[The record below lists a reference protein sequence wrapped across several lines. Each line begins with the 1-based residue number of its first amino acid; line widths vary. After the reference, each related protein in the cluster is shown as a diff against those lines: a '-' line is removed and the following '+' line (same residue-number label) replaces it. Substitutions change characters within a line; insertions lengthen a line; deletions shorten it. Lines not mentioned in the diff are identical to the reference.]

1 MLDVNYKY
9 QYTKEE
15 AEQLVQSMLLVMDYV
30 RILTADEIKGQ
41 HELKKKFEERYC
53 YQLLKKKEPC
63 EFCISEKALKEKK
76 DTTKLE
82 FINGDCY
89 QFFARY
95 IIVDGQ
101 DCSIEAAK
109 KISEKAFI
117 DSDGYKKLVEK
128 VTQTK
133 TKLYKDALTGIY
145 NRSYYE
151 DVEKYRKNSAGIAII
166 DVDDFK
172 LCNDIYGHKAG
183 DAALKEIVKIIQ
195 KNVRSDDKIIRYGGD
210 EFLLILD
217 GIQEDSFKRKL
228 ERIRVQ
234 ARQTIISGYS
244 KMQLSLSIGAVV
256 STDQS
261 REDSI
266 LKADHLMY
274 LAKVQKNKVVT
285 DWNEYENQAAIERES
300 MDNKPLVLIVDDS
313 EMNRLLLRGILE
325 EHYRVVEATDGEEA
339 IEKIEEYR
347 SELSIVLLD
356 IVMPKMDGFGVLE
369 YLNINEIIQE
379 IPVVMISSM
388 NEDSAIRRC
397 YELGISDYI
406 RRPFS
411 QDVVVT
417 RVKNIVRLYQKQRKL
432 QVEIRAQIEERERN
446 SRVVMSIIS
455 HVVENRNGESG
466 PHVIHV
472 EQITEILLDKLT
484 ELTDAYNLTK
494 EDKKEIVLASSLHDI
509 GKIGID
515 EKILNKPGKLTQ
527 EEYEIMKTHTTLGAT
542 MVRQVQLEEDDSLIQ
557 YVYEICRWH
566 HEKWDGKGYP
576 DGLKGNYIPISAQ
589 VVSIADV
596 YDALVSERVYK
607 KAYSHETAIQMI
619 INGECGEF
627 NPLLKD
633 CLLACQEKIQLVEAK
648 NARKKIG
655 GGTVKFR
662 HGNVRNLL

>member
-1 MLDVNYKY
+1 MLNANYKY

-41 HELKKKFEERYC
+41 HELNKNIKDRYC
-53 YQLLKKKEPC
+53 YQLLNKTEPC

-76 DTTKLE
+76 DATKLE

-95 IIVDGQ
+95 IVVDGQ

-117 DSDGYKKLVEK
+117 DSDGYKQLVEK

-151 DVEKYRKNSAGIAII
+151 DIEKYQKKSAGIAII

-183 DAALKEIVKIIQ
+183 DAALKEIEKIIQ
-195 KNVRSDDKIIRYGGD
+195 NNVRSDDKIIRFGGD
-210 EFLLILD
+210 EILLILD
-217 GIQEDSFKRKL
+217 GIQADSFRRKL

-234 ARQTIISGYS
+234 VRQMIVSGYS

-266 LKADHLMY
+266 LKADRLMY
-274 LAKVQKNKVVT
+274 LAKVHKNKVVT
-285 DWNEYENQAAIERES
+285 DWDEYEKQASIEYDS
-300 MDNKPLVLIVDDS
+300 MDNKPLVLIVDDA

-325 EHYRVVEATDGEEA
+325 EHYRVIEATDGEEG

-347 SELSIVLLD
+347 SELSIILLD

-369 YLNINEIIQE
+369 YLNINEIIQD
-379 IPVVMISSM
+379 IPVIMISSM

-432 QVEIRAQIEERERN
+432 QVEIRAQVEERERN

-472 EQITEILLDKLT
+472 EQITEVLLDKLT

-527 EEYEIMKTHTTLGAT
+527 EEYEIMKTHTTLGAA

-627 NPLLKD
+627 NPLLKE
-633 CLLACQEKIQLVEAK
+633 CLLACQERIQLVEAK
-648 NARKKIG
+648 NARKKRAFS
-655 GGTVKFR
+655 KS
-662 HGNVRNLL
+662 N

>member
-1 MLDVNYKY
+1 MLNANYKY

-41 HELKKKFEERYC
+41 HELNKNIKDRYC
-53 YQLLKKKEPC
+53 YQLLNKTEPC

-76 DTTKLE
+76 DATKLE

-95 IIVDGQ
+95 IVVDGQ

-117 DSDGYKKLVEK
+117 DSDGYKQLVEK

-151 DVEKYRKNSAGIAII
+151 DIEKYQKKSAGIAII

-195 KNVRSDDKIIRYGGD
+195 NNVRSDDKIIRFGGD
-210 EFLLILD
+210 EILLILD
-217 GIQEDSFKRKL
+217 GIQADSFRRKL

-234 ARQTIISGYS
+234 VRQMIVSGYS

-266 LKADHLMY
+266 LKADRLMY
-274 LAKVQKNKVVT
+274 LAKVHKNKVVT
-285 DWNEYENQAAIERES
+285 DWDEYEKQASIEYES
-300 MDNKPLVLIVDDS
+300 MDNKPLVLIVDDA

-325 EHYRVVEATDGEEA
+325 EHYRVIEATDGEEG

-347 SELSIVLLD
+347 SELSIILLD

-369 YLNINEIIQE
+369 YLNINEIIQD
-379 IPVVMISSM
+379 IPVIMISSM

-432 QVEIRAQIEERERN
+432 QVEIRAQVEERERN

-472 EQITEILLDKLT
+472 EQITEVLLDKLT

-527 EEYEIMKTHTTLGAT
+527 EEYEIMKTHTTLGAA

-627 NPLLKD
+627 NPLLKE
-633 CLLACQEKIQLVEAK
+633 CLLACQERIQLVEAK
-648 NARKKIG
+648 NARKKKSILE
-655 GGTVKFR
+655 K
-662 HGNVRNLL
+662 

>member
-1 MLDVNYKY
+1 MLNANYKY

-41 HELKKKFEERYC
+41 HELNKNIKDRYC
-53 YQLLKKKEPC
+53 YQLLNKTEPC

-76 DTTKLE
+76 DATKLE

-95 IIVDGQ
+95 IVVDGQ

-117 DSDGYKKLVEK
+117 DSDGYKQLVEK

-151 DVEKYRKNSAGIAII
+151 DIEKYQKKSAGIAII

-183 DAALKEIVKIIQ
+183 DAALKEIEKIIQ
-195 KNVRSDDKIIRYGGD
+195 NNVRSDDKIIRFGGD
-210 EFLLILD
+210 EILLILD
-217 GIQEDSFKRKL
+217 GIQADSFRRKL

-234 ARQTIISGYS
+234 VRQMIVSGYS

-266 LKADHLMY
+266 LKADRLMY
-274 LAKVQKNKVVT
+274 LAKVHKNKVVT
-285 DWNEYENQAAIERES
+285 DWDEYEKQASIEYDS
-300 MDNKPLVLIVDDS
+300 MDNKPLVLIVDDA

-325 EHYRVVEATDGEEA
+325 EHYRVIEATDGEEG

-347 SELSIVLLD
+347 SELSIILLD

-369 YLNINEIIQE
+369 YLNINEIIQD
-379 IPVVMISSM
+379 IPVIMISSM

-432 QVEIRAQIEERERN
+432 QVEIRAQVEERERN

-472 EQITEILLDKLT
+472 EQITEVLLDKLT

-527 EEYEIMKTHTTLGAT
+527 EEYEIMKTHTTLGAA

-627 NPLLKD
+627 NPLLKE
-633 CLLACQEKIQLVEAK
+633 CLLACQERIQLVEAK
-648 NARKKIG
+648 NARKKIVG
-655 GGTVKFR
+655 GAR
-662 HGNVRNLL
+662 